1 MGVSSASDTR
11 EQDKG
16 TKWAEAVGES
26 CCAQVKEQKPR
37 CDAQFSGCL
46 LLEPQLTCKSSAQRP
61 GHVLECWAWYFNA
74 RP

>member
-1 MGVSSASDTR
+1 MGVGSASDTG

-37 CDAQFSGCL
+37 CDAQLSGCL
-46 LLEPQLTCKSSAQRP
+46 LLEPQ
-61 GHVLECWAWYFNA
+61 
-74 RP
+74 